1 MHLNGHTSAETVI
14 DELARMAVVDFAL
27 AKKARAAELGITQGE
42 LCKAVAERKKAQEDH
57 KRQHSP
63 RRGDSIDWPELSE
76 KGGAK
81 GRSQKNLAVF
91 LDHIGAELTFN
102 GLSCCTVVR
111 GVGRETSL
119 TDEAAKG
126 LWLEADAMGLA
137 SGQAYFV
144 AVLED
149 TGRRNPFHPVRDY
162 LGSLEWDGI
171 ERLDTW
177 LSAYLDA
184 EDTELNRAYG
194 RKTLI
199 GAVRRVRQPG
209 AKHDTVLVLQGR
221 QGKGKS
227 SAICALCPDEEWF
240 TDSLSVG
247 DDQKQVIEH
256 TAGKWLVEMAE
267 LAGMG
272 KRDANVAKSMISRK
286 VDRARLS
293 FGRLNTERPRQFVL
307 FGTVNEAQYLR
318 DPTGNRRYWPVT
330 ISGRLDP
337 DEMRENIVRDRDQ
350 LWAEAAAAEW
360 AGESSTL
367 PKHLWQTAAES
378 QRERLLADPWQER
391 LETYLDGRE
400 FETTDAIYEALGVMT
415 AQRNTGTAQRIAGI
429 LTALGYARGRRRI
442 EGRLTW
448 GYENAGG

>member
-1 MHLNGHTSAETVI
+1 
-14 DELARMAVVDFAL
+14 MAVVDFAL

-42 LCKAVAERKKAQEDH
+42 PCKAVAERKKAQEAH

-63 RRGDSIDWPELSE
+63 RRGDSIDWPELTE

-81 GRSQKNLAVF
+81 GRSQKNIAVF

-102 GLSCCTVVR
+102 GLACCTVVR
-111 GVGRETSL
+111 RVGRETSL

-137 SGQAYFV
+137 GQA
-144 AVLED
+144 
-149 TGRRNPFHPVRDY
+149 RC
-162 LGSLEWDGI
+162 
-171 ERLDTW
+171 ERGQVNDFP
-177 LSAYLDA
+177 
-184 EDTELNRAYG
+184 EG
-194 RKTLI
+194 GP
-199 GAVRRVRQPG
+199 GAV
-209 AKHDTVLVLQGR
+209 VLWQ
-221 QGKGKS
+221 
-227 SAICALCPDEEWF
+227 
-240 TDSLSVG
+240 
-247 DDQKQVIEH
+247 
-256 TAGKWLVEMAE
+256 
-267 LAGMG
+267 
-272 KRDANVAKSMISRK
+272 
-286 VDRARLS
+286 
-293 FGRLNTERPRQFVL
+293 
-307 FGTVNEAQYLR
+307 AQYLR

-350 LWAEAAAAEW
+350 LWAEAAAAES

-448 GYENAGG
+448 GYENAAG

>member
-1 MHLNGHTSAETVI
+1 MLMNGHAAKAE
-14 DELARMAVVDFAL
+14 
-27 AKKARAAELGITQGE
+27 AAQIMIQ
-42 LCKAVAERKKAQEDH
+42 D
-57 KRQHSP
+57 
-63 RRGDSIDWPELSE
+63 RGRIDWPELTE
-76 KGGAK
+76 KGGVK
-81 GRSQKNLAVF
+81 GRSQQNIAAF
-91 LDHIGAELTFN
+91 LGHIGAELAFN
-102 GLSCCTVVR
+102 GLAHCTVVR
-111 GVGRETSL
+111 RQGRETLL

-137 SGQAYFV
+137 SGETYFV
-144 AVLED
+144 AVLEN
-149 TGRRNPFHPVRDY
+149 TGRRNAFHPVRDY
-162 LGSLEWDGI
+162 LASLEWDGI

-199 GAVRRVRQPG
+199 GAVRRVRYPG
-209 AKHDTVLVLQGR
+209 AKHDTVLVLQGL

-240 TDSLSVG
+240 SDSLGIG

-293 FGRLNTERPRQFVL
+293 YGRLNTERPRQFVL

-318 DPTGNRRYWPVT
+318 DQTGNRRYWPVS
-330 ISGRLDP
+330 ISGKLDP
-337 DEMRENIVRDRDQ
+337 DKMCEAIARDRDQ
-350 LWAEAAAAEW
+350 LWAEAAFYEARR
-360 AGESSTL
+360 ESPAL
-367 PKHLWQTAAES
+367 QKHLWQTAAES
-378 QRERLLADPWQER
+378 QRERMLTDPWQER
-391 LETYLDGRE
+391 LETYLDGKE
-400 FETTDAIYEALGVMT
+400 FATSEEMYEALGVLT
-415 AQRNTGTAQRIAGI
+415 AQRNPSISQRIAGI
-429 LTALGYARGRRRI
+429 LTGMGYERVRRQIDARRV
-442 EGRLTW
+442 W
-448 GYENAGG
+448 GYERLS

>member
-1 MHLNGHTSAETVI
+1 MLMNGHAAKAEASQI
-14 DELARMAVVDFAL
+14 VVSDCG
-27 AKKARAAELGITQGE
+27 R
-42 LCKAVAERKKAQEDH
+42 
-57 KRQHSP
+57 
-63 RRGDSIDWPELSE
+63 IDWPELTE
-76 KGGAK
+76 KGGVK
-81 GRSQKNLAVF
+81 GRSQANIAAF
-91 LDHIGAELTFN
+91 LDRIGASLAFNELAY
-102 GLSCCTVVR
+102 CTVIR
-111 GVGRETSL
+111 RKGREALL

-137 SGQAYFV
+137 SGEAYFV
-144 AVLED
+144 AVLEN
-149 TGRRNPFHPVRDY
+149 TGRRNAFHPVRDY
-162 LGSLEWDGI
+162 LAGLEWDGI

-177 LSAYLDA
+177 LPAFLDA

-240 TDSLSVG
+240 SDSLGIG

-293 FGRLNTERPRQFVL
+293 YGRLNTERPRQFVL

-318 DPTGNRRYWPVT
+318 DPTGNRRYWPVS
-330 ISGRLDP
+330 ISGKLDP
-337 DEMRENIVRDRDQ
+337 DEMCSHIIRNRDQ
-350 LWAEAAAAEW
+350 LWAEAAYYEAH
-360 AGESSTL
+360 GESSTL
-367 PKHLWQTAAES
+367 PKPLWQTAAES
-378 QRERLLADPWQER
+378 QRERLLVDPWQER
-391 LETYLDGRE
+391 LEAYLDGKE
-400 FETTDAIYEALGVMT
+400 FIATEEVYETLGVLT
-415 AQRNTGTAQRIAGI
+415 AQRNPAVSQRIAGI
-429 LTALGYARGRRRI
+429 LTSMGFERVRRPIDARRI
-442 EGRLTW
+442 W
-448 GYENAGG
+448 GYERVS